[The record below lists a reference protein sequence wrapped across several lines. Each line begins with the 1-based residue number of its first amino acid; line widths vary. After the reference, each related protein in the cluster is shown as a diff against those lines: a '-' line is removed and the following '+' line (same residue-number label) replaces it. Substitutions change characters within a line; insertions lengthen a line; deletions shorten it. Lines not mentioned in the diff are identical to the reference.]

1 MENTYNKREV
11 EAIINSTEQRIE
23 NEGSFNID
31 DIIKEESK
39 RVIEQ
44 SSSKTMMELNQK
56 FRDDVK
62 GYFSRIDKHKDKY
75 DKYFNSGRYS
85 DEEKAKQKNLMDAEI
100 SADLI
105 ELQFDLNHK
114 IDRFVNN
121 FKSDKSKINKME
133 YQMQLSNLLKLLEF
147 DNNLDQEY
155 FDFIV
160 EAKDSKL
167 LKLLYGKY
175 KTETLLKL
183 STSLDP
189 QLIEKTAKGKRDTI
203 LSYLKQGDKF
213 ISRNVI
219 FDILR

>member
-1 MENTYNKREV
+1 MENTYNKKEV
-11 EAIINSTEQRIE
+11 EAIINATGQRIE
-23 NEGSFNID
+23 NEGSANIE
-31 DIIKEESK
+31 DIIKEESQ
-39 RVIEQ
+39 RIIDQ
-44 SSSKTMMELNQK
+44 TSSKTMMELNQK
-56 FRDDVK
+56 FTDDVK

-114 IDRFVNN
+114 IDRFVSN

-133 YQMQLSNLLKLLEF
+133 YQMQLSNLLRLMEF
-147 DNNLDQEY
+147 DPNIDISF

-160 EAKDSKL
+160 EARDSKL

-189 QLIEKTAKGKRDTI
+189 EVIEKAAKAKRDTI